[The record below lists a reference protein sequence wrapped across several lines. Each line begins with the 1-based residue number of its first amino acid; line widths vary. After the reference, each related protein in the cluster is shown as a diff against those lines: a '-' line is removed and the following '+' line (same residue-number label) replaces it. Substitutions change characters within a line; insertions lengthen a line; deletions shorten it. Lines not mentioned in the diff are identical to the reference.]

1 MGRIS
6 LPPPKEKRVW
16 IHAVSVGEVKAIL
29 PLLRR
34 LKEACLSVTT
44 LTGYSVARESGV
56 KELFFYPWDL
66 PWVVNRAIDRIKPSL
81 YIVVETEL
89 WPLMITTLKKRGV
102 KLILA
107 NGRISDRSYGSYKL
121 ISPFLKKVL
130 SSFDFIGAMTERDRD
145 RFIELGAPPQRVQ
158 VMGNLK
164 YESVLENMRDSF
176 KGEMRELLAL
186 NDEPLWV
193 CGSTHEGEEEIVLRV
208 YKRLLRD
215 FPNLRLALVPRHPDR
230 AFRVAK
236 LLKDH
241 NLEFSLRSVNPRT
254 KVVLWDLMGELFKLY
269 SVSTLAFCGGSLVP
283 LGGHNLIEP
292 ASWGK
297 PVLYGPYIN
306 DFFEEAHFL
315 QSIGAGFMVKDE
327 DELYGKVREL
337 LLDEE
342 RLSEISL
349 SLKRALSFS
358 KGVVNRYLS
367 VINDLMGG
375 V

>member
-1 MGRIS
+1 M
-6 LPPPKEKRVW
+6 
-16 IHAVSVGEVKAIL
+16 
-29 PLLRR
+29 
-34 LKEACLSVTT
+34 
-44 LTGYSVARESGV
+44 
-56 KELFFYPWDL
+56 
-66 PWVVNRAIDRIKPSL
+66 
-81 YIVVETEL
+81 
-89 WPLMITTLKKRGV
+89 
-102 KLILA
+102 
-107 NGRISDRSYGSYKL
+107 
-121 ISPFLKKVL
+121 
-130 SSFDFIGAMTERDRD
+130 
-145 RFIELGAPPQRVQ
+145 
-158 VMGNLK
+158 
-164 YESVLENMRDSF
+164 
-176 KGEMRELLAL
+176 
-186 NDEPLWV
+186 
-193 CGSTHEGEEEIVLRV
+193 LRV

-349 SLKRALSFS
+349 SLKRALS
-358 KGVVNRYLS
+358 
-367 VINDLMGG
+367 
-375 V
+375 